1 MSMSEAKLKRSE
13 WLLSQKTSFNEDY
26 SLDESFSRKA
36 KTISM
41 TSGKGG
47 VGKTSIAVKMA
58 HMLASQGNKTLVID
72 CDYNLSNTTVKL
84 GYPLS
89 NNFYELITGEKSFE
103 DCLIREGNFH
113 LLSGCNGN
121 IDLFENGLELARV
134 IIDLIVEQERN
145 YDYIIL
151 DCPAGIS
158 RDVLNIN
165 AYTDYRFVVV
175 TPDKS
180 SITDSYALMKI
191 LHTKYGVTNN
201 HLVINKVSSLNQYQ
215 RMVKILSE
223 TVENFMNCRLHVL
236 GGIRKQDEAVDMF
249 DSLLM
254 DEANFALH
262 EDFAKA
268 LERFTEEFMTH
279 AGSSSRIL
287 RRPFCRDDF
296 GQNVQH
302 MS

>member
-1 MSMSEAKLKRSE
+1 MSINEAKKKTSD
-13 WLLSQKTSFNEDY
+13 WLLSQNSFNHQELSVDRM
-26 SLDESFSRKA
+26 FCRKA
-36 KTISM
+36 KTVSV

-47 VGKTSIAVKMA
+47 VGKTSVSVKMSR
-58 HMLASQGNKTLVID
+58 MLAERGHKTLLID
-72 CDYNLSNTTVKL
+72 CDCNLSNTTVKL
-84 GYPLS
+84 GYPVS
-89 NNFYELITGEKSFE
+89 NNFYELITGEKNFD
-103 DCLIREGNFH
+103 DCVIREGNFH

-121 IDLFENGLELARV
+121 VDLFENGIELSRV
-134 IIDLIVEQERN
+134 IVDLIVEQERN

-165 AYTDYRFVVV
+165 AYTDYRFVII

-180 SITDSYALMKI
+180 SITDSYSLMKI
-191 LHTKYGVTNN
+191 LHTKYGVTSN
-201 HLVINKVSSLNQYQ
+201 HLLINKVSNLGQYQ

-223 TVENFMNCRLHVL
+223 TVENYMNCRLSIL
-236 GGIRKQDEAVDMF
+236 GGLAKQDDAVDMF
-249 DSLLM
+249 DRILMEEENSSL
-254 DEANFALH
+254 H
-262 EDFAKA
+262 QDFSKA
-268 LERFTEEFMTH
+268 LDRFTEEFMTH

-287 RRPFCRDDF
+287 KRPFCRDDF

>member
-1 MSMSEAKLKRSE
+1 MSMSEANLKRSE
-13 WLLSQKTSFNEDY
+13 WLLSQKTSLAEDF
-26 SLDESFSRKA
+26 SLGESFSRKA
-36 KTISM
+36 KTISV

-47 VGKTSIAVKMA
+47 VGKTSVAVKMA
-58 HMLASQGNKTLVID
+58 HMLAASGNKTLVID

-89 NNFYELITGEKSFE
+89 NSFYELITGEKVFE

-236 GGIRKQDEAVDMF
+236 GGIRKQDEAVDLF
-249 DSLLM
+249 DRLLM

>member
-1 MSMSEAKLKRSE
+1 MSTNEAKKKMTE
-13 WLLSQKTSFNEDY
+13 WLLSHNATVHQELSADRM
-26 SLDESFSRKA
+26 FSRKA
-36 KTISM
+36 KTISV

-47 VGKTSIAVKMA
+47 VGKTSISVKMA
-58 HMLASQGNKTLVID
+58 HMLAQQGHKTLVID

-84 GYPLS
+84 GFPLS
-89 NNFYELITGEKSFE
+89 NSFYELITGEKSFE

-121 IDLFENGLELARV
+121 IDLFENGLELSRV

-145 YDYIIL
+145 YDFIVL
-151 DCPAGIS
+151 DCPAGLS

-191 LHTKYGVTNN
+191 LNTKYGVTNN

-236 GGIRKQDEAVDMF
+236 GGIRKQDEAVDLF
-249 DSLLM
+249 DRLLM
-254 DEANFALH
+254 EEANSALH

-279 AGSSSRIL
+279 AGSSSKII
-287 RRPFCRDDF
+287 RRPFRRDDF